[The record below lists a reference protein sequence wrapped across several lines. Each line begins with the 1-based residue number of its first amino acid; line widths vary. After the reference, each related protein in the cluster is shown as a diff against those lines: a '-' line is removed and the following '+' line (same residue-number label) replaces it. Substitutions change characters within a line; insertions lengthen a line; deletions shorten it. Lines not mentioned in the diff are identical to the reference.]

1 MEEHPVSE
9 ESKDIENNNHSRDK
23 RKIIDRLFVII
34 SFPLIVAFIVFVMIY
49 SLSDF
54 DGQVFDTACNK
65 IESRESMLN
74 HYLEAEEKREEKISH
89 FTETLSEAVEAYGQ
103 KVHGIDPDDHRDA
116 DDLSDRVKRHVF
128 DHSCHAYWD
137 KVASK

>member
-89 FTETLSEAVEAYGQ
+89 FTEILSEAVEAYGQ
-103 KVHGIDPDDHRDA
+103 KVHGIDPDDPE
-116 DDLSDRVKRHVF
+116 DLSDRVKRHVF
-128 DHSCHAYWD
+128 DHSCRAYWD